1 MNQFITLTAQ
11 NGTPVTV
18 NLAHIQRVAPTK
30 VYHRTI
36 RPGTE
41 RQEYPEYSTEWF
53 DGTCLV
59 TSDGDDGSIEVRE
72 DYERVASALDALGGV
87 TDARRQEATA

>member
-41 RQEYPEYSTEWF
+41 RQEYPEYNTEWF

-59 TSDGDDGSIEVRE
+59 TSDAEDGYIEVRE
-72 DYERVASALDALGGV
+72 PYEEVIVWLNALGGV
-87 TDARRQEATA
+87 TDARRQEAAA